1 MNDYGVIRFNNPGD
15 SGGFFSNYFS
25 ILSTLVICLKN
36 ELIPYIDAS
45 NTWFNP
51 TCNFEQNNVQNSD
64 INPWDWW
71 FEQSLES
78 VNDAYEIEIFRDFIS
93 HNPLTFNT
101 QLYLNHFRNL
111 ANNYLK
117 IQNYIIEE
125 ENLLHEKY
133 LKNKTTLGILARGTE
148 MLLYHPE
155 YPKVKLQS
163 WPEIIEVYLN
173 KNPNINN
180 IFLVSDDNEIIDAI
194 VSKFPETIYLKHFF
208 RKTNQSKEMID
219 NKFMPWWL
227 ISPTNDPNHRKRLGE
242 ECLIQAKLLSRCEYF
257 LGTCSGVSN
266 AVQFFNN
273 NKFIKSN
280 II

>member
-25 ILSTLVICLKN
+25 VLSTLAICLKYK
-36 ELIPYIDAS
+36 LIPYVDTS

-51 TCNFEQNNVQNSD
+51 TCDFEQNKVQDSD

-71 FEQSLES
+71 FEQSLKS

-93 HNPLTFNT
+93 QNPLTFNT
-101 QLYLNHFRNL
+101 QANLDYFRDL
-111 ANNYLK
+111 ADNYLK
-117 IQNYIIEE
+117 IQNHIIEE
-125 ENLLHEKY
+125 ENLLYEKY

-163 WPEIIEVYLN
+163 WSEIIEIYLN
-173 KNPNINN
+173 KNPHINN
-180 IFLVSDDNEIIDAI
+180 IFLVSDDNEIIDTI
-194 VSKFPETIYLKHFF
+194 ISKFPETIYLKHFF
-208 RKTNQSKEMID
+208 RKTNQPKEMID
-219 NKFMPWWL
+219 NRFMPWWL

-257 LGTCSGVSN
+257 LGTCSGISN